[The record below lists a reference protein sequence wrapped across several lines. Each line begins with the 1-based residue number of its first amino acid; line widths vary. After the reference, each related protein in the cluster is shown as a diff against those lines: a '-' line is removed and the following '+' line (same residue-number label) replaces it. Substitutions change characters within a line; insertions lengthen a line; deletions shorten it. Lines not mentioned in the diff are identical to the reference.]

1 MWISPNNKL
10 ICKPNNYY
18 CLVVFFCCFIFYFLF
33 FTHGASAAYTA
44 EYWNVDL
51 GEAPSFPE
59 GSADYTTSI
68 ENIDFSWG
76 ESSPATGTINANG
89 FVARY
94 TQTINFQAGTYY
106 LETESDDGIRVYLD
120 NVIID
125 DLNNWIDQGTTA
137 YHATQNISAGNHTI
151 KVEYYENSGGA
162 VVRFAYTKLTPSVSA
177 YFPSDN
183 ASGVTTTADLIL
195 TFDEAVDAKTG
206 NITIYKASDDSI
218 FEQIPVTA
226 STNITGSGTAS
237 IAINATSTLADLTS
251 YYVKIDTA
259 AFEDTSGN
267 SYAGITDT
275 TTWNFTTSD
284 CTNPSVSNFFPADGA
299 ITATTTA
306 NLILTFDEAVDVK
319 TGNLVI
325 YKSSDDSV
333 FETIAVTSGNVTGS
347 GTASLMINPTFDFD
361 YETSYY
367 VKIDASAFDD
377 TSGNSYAGIT
387 DTTTWNFTIEN
398 PPPCPT
404 VEHAA
409 TYNHYPTC
417 GVAAC
422 ESGYTLSNG
431 ACGRT
436 PTGGGYIVPSSIGNG
451 QADSAIPMHESK
463 NLGLID
469 GAGFNI
475 LGYLDSVANFSA
487 LTSQNKIITEH
498 SLKIISLDT
507 LTKKIK
513 VLIQSDPLTLELGV
527 GETKNIDL
535 DNDQVSDIALTYNEL
550 LINRVDL
557 TIEQLDL
564 HSQSKVPYLEN
575 TLIKTKD
582 RPVVFVIQDGKKCPF
597 YNAQAFLSHGYN
609 WKDIKVVEDL
619 SEISDGEIIYV
630 KESLKNNYQFT
641 RDLKIG
647 LMGEDVKELQKYLN
661 ANGFV
666 LAADGS
672 GSPDKETDKFGSLT
686 RNALIKFQQ
695 ANDISPAVGYF
706 GPVTRKFVN
715 NK

>member
-259 AFEDTSGN
+259 AFE
-267 SYAGITDT
+267 
-275 TTWNFTTSD
+275 
-284 CTNPSVSNFFPADGA
+284 
-299 ITATTTA
+299 
-306 NLILTFDEAVDVK
+306 
-319 TGNLVI
+319 
-325 YKSSDDSV
+325 
-333 FETIAVTSGNVTGS
+333 
-347 GTASLMINPTFDFD
+347 
-361 YETSYY
+361 
-367 VKIDASAFDD
+367 D